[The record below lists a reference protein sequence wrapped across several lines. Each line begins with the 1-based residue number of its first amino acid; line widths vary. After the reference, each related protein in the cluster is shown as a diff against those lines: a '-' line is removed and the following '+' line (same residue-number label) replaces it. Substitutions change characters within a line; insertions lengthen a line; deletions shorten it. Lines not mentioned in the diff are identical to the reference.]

1 MAHALHGEFA
11 KDAVNELSVDRI
23 HEERG
28 LGGEERQ
35 LPLPAEIVT
44 SPQEIS
50 VRRTHPP
57 SPLSLKIR
65 MTFATN
71 GMVPRPNFQGE
82 GELNFGF
89 CTAIKF

>member
-1 MAHALHGEFA
+1 M
-11 KDAVNELSVDRI
+11 
-23 HEERG
+23 
-28 LGGEERQ
+28 GGEEQFRFGA
-35 LPLPAEIVT
+35 LPAIYPEIVT

-50 VRRTHPP
+50 AEEPSPP

-89 CTAIKF
+89 CTAIKI